1 MNEVISSTTT
11 TTDHRQFKPRSI
23 LRNSKSSPILNS
35 NKNSSATISGSA
47 KSKLP
52 ILKHKP
58 GAGGAG
64 SSSNKFSS
72 VVHKF
77 VASCNNF
84 LEKLRSISDEVF
96 SVDETIK
103 EYFVSSDGDDS
114 RLEKITKSNRGYTSA
129 EERFIEE
136 FKAAKSLEVMYQ
148 GRRQQKAADQ
158 RLDNSTPPPVPPKL
172 KLKMPTEHRVSLQD
186 VIRQT
191 SGEGDSS
198 STLNLSYHDLDV
210 CEMRKEF
217 EVSPPLESTSTASPL
232 SSSASETSSSPC
244 PPTEINI
251 GETLWN
257 YRRTKWLHTDKT
269 AEELEDRISCNQ
281 IEELPQELQVK
292 IYTNLVNKGKVLKKD
307 KELNLQDL
315 VVIINA
321 GWEAEDKWER
331 AAKGLA

>member
-1 MNEVISSTTT
+1 
-11 TTDHRQFKPRSI
+11 
-23 LRNSKSSPILNS
+23 
-35 NKNSSATISGSA
+35 
-47 KSKLP
+47 
-52 ILKHKP
+52 
-58 GAGGAG
+58 
-64 SSSNKFSS
+64 
-72 VVHKF
+72 
-77 VASCNNF
+77 
-84 LEKLRSISDEVF
+84 
-96 SVDETIK
+96 
-103 EYFVSSDGDDS
+103 
-114 RLEKITKSNRGYTSA
+114 
-129 EERFIEE
+129 
-136 FKAAKSLEVMYQ
+136 
-148 GRRQQKAADQ
+148 
-158 RLDNSTPPPVPPKL
+158 
-172 KLKMPTEHRVSLQD
+172 
-186 VIRQT
+186 
-191 SGEGDSS
+191 
-198 STLNLSYHDLDV
+198 
-210 CEMRKEF
+210 MRKEF